1 MEREYELFEQ
11 LPDGSP
17 VWRDHASGL
26 HSVRLKLQQ
35 IAQTT
40 ANECFA
46 IYLPT
51 KEVVARL
58 NVRVPK
64 GAVRKR
70 LIFQI
75 AYDSKQ
81 ATERTEILRLC
92 GYDVV
97 SVIGNEAAKVI
108 LSMEQHCDLFII
120 GNGASEENRKELVAW
135 IKSKYADV
143 RILALN
149 SPGIRELAGAD
160 FNVELNGPKTWLRLV
175 TSTLGVA

>member
-26 HSVRLKLQQ
+26 QNVRLKLRR

-58 NVRVPK
+58 NVQSHSLR
-64 GAVRKR
+64 RKR

-108 LSMEQHCDLFII
+108 LSMEQHCDLFIV
-120 GNGASEENRKELVAW
+120 GNGASEENRKDLVAW
-135 IKSKYADV
+135 IKSKYPDV

-149 SPGIRELAGAD
+149 SPGIRELVGAD
-160 FNVELNGPKTWLRLV
+160 YNVELNGPKAWLRLV

>member
-1 MEREYELFEQ
+1 VEREYELFEQ

-26 HSVRLKLQQ
+26 YNVRLKLRR

-40 ANECFA
+40 QNECFA

-58 NVRVPK
+58 NMRPQ
-64 GAVRKR
+64 GPDRKR

-81 ATERTEILRLC
+81 ATERTDILRLC

-97 SVIGNEAAKVI
+97 SVIGNEAAKII

-120 GNGASEENRKELVAW
+120 GNGASEENRKDLVAW
-135 IKSKYADV
+135 IKSKYPDV

-160 FNVELNGPKTWLRLV
+160 YNVEANGPKTWLRLV
-175 TSTLGVA
+175 TSTLGVT